1 MAVMPAAKKI
11 IARMR
16 GNPRDWRIEE
26 LKVVANSLG
35 IDYDQGGTS
44 HVVFRHSKAGRLSVP
59 ARRPIKPVYI
69 RLFLELID
77 RLGNP
82 Q

>member
-1 MAVMPAAKKI
+1 MMPTADKI
-11 IARMR
+11 VARMR
-16 GNPRDWRIEE
+16 SNPRDWRIED

-44 HVVFRHSKAGRLSVP
+44 HVVFRHPKGGRLSVP

>member
-1 MAVMPAAKKI
+1 MPTAEKI

-16 GNPRDWRIEE
+16 GNPRDWRIAD
-26 LKVVANSLG
+26 LKVVANGLG

-44 HVVFRHSKAGRLSVP
+44 HAVFRHPKGGRLSVP

-82 Q
+82 E